1 MRMPGNGSY
10 WCALGLVASLASVN
24 FLAGLAEPRGAIWDE
39 SYYLTSSERYSEGV
53 AQFASHPP
61 LGLMLI
67 AAGDGL
73 LHPNRDIDTWPLGR
87 DKHADSRAIPPGFSF
102 AGVRSAPGLFAVLG
116 AMVFFALMY
125 AITQAT
131 FTALVFS
138 NLFTFE
144 NAFITQFRAAQ
155 LDAFQIAFA
164 ALALLCFVSAAK
176 RQQRNSP
183 ALEAGLGASCGLAM
197 MVKLNAAVLLLLG
210 AMLIARRLRMGWA
223 GVPRRRLLLMAARDA
238 GVTAGSCVLVMFAVF
253 AVHVRISANY
263 VDATNAAGQKD
274 RQFLSRNYRE
284 YLQGTRPLSVS
295 VIVSA
300 ADDYRRFM
308 TADFEGI
315 PRTDAN
321 ASSPLQWPL
330 ERGTINYRLDSDG
343 TRTSYV
349 QLVGNRVSWILAL
362 AAPFAALVLLI
373 LQWRRPCEPA
383 DRVRP
388 GCVRRA
394 LLGMLLVEYVAFMA
408 LHWFLGT
415 YRVMYL
421 YHYFIGLLL
430 AFTLLPLVFREALDR
445 WPPVQKWQT
454 PTLAGLTA
462 LLLVS
467 FVFYSPLNFHRPLTY
482 QQCERRNSFQHVV
495 DCRA

>member
-1 MRMPGNGSY
+1 MRMPSSGSY
-10 WCALGLVASLASVN
+10 WCALTLVASLASVN

-39 SYYLTSSERYSEGV
+39 SYYLTSTERYSEGL

-73 LHPNRDIDTWPLGR
+73 LHPNRDIDTRPLGR
-87 DKHADSRAIPPGFSF
+87 GKQADGRAIPTGFSF
-102 AGVRSAPGLFAVLG
+102 AGVRSASGAFAVLG
-116 AMVFFALMY
+116 AMAFFALMY
-125 AITQAT
+125 AITRST

-155 LDAFQIAFA
+155 LDAFQIAFTA
-164 ALALLCFVSAAK
+164 VALLCFVIAAK
-176 RQQRNSP
+176 RQQRSSP
-183 ALEAGLGASCGLAM
+183 ALEAGLGAACGLAM
-197 MVKLNAAVLLLLG
+197 MVKLNAIVLLLLG
-210 AMLIARRLRMGWA
+210 VMLIARRIRMSWA
-223 GVPRRRLLLMAARDA
+223 DLPRRRRLLLIATRDA
-238 GVTAGSCVLVMFAVF
+238 SVIASSCVLVMIAVF

-263 VDATNAAGQKD
+263 VDPTSVAGQKD
-274 RQFLSRNYRE
+274 QQFLSQEYRE
-284 YLQGTRPLSVS
+284 YLQGTRPLSAS

-300 ADDYRRFM
+300 ANDYRRFM

-315 PRTDAN
+315 PRIDPN

-330 ERGTINYRLDSDG
+330 ERGTINYRWDSDG
-343 TRTSYV
+343 TRTAYV
-349 QLVGNRVSWILAL
+349 QLVGNRVSWLLAL
-362 AAPFAALVLLI
+362 AAPIAALVLL
-373 LQWRRPCEPA
+373 LLPWQRSSEPA
-383 DRVRP
+383 DDVHRS
-388 GCVRRA
+388 
-394 LLGMLLVEYVAFMA
+394 LLGMLLIEYIAFMA

-430 AFTLLPLVFREALDR
+430 AFTLLPLVFREALAR
-445 WPPVQKWQT
+445 WPAAQKWQT
-454 PTLAGLTA
+454 PALAGLTA

-482 QQCERRNSFQHVV
+482 QQCERRNAFQHVV
-495 DCRA
+495 DCRS